1 MQRARVTT
9 VLTVALVVGVVAAA
23 PARAQETGGGPIV
36 VTGGDVRGYIDTTVR
51 IEAKPG
57 GGSNGGT
64 RPVGAGSAGGGG
76 AEGPT
81 CTYQENKVP
90 AAEIRPGG
98 DWYNVS
104 CSDGRLDF
112 VWLPRAAPT
121 KTASAP
127 LVTPVQLAV
136 EVRDTLPLP
145 KPTIE
150 RSPDET
156 IRFKGDPMTWVNLW
170 TWFWTDPAAYQ
181 PMTQTVSAGSVS
193 ATVTAQ
199 PVGLL
204 FDPGDGS
211 APVRCAGP
219 GRAWLERDG
228 DAASP
233 GGCGYRYRSVTDGTI
248 TSTVSILWDVS
259 WTGTGTGTGGV
270 SGVLPQMRT
279 QASAPLRVMQ
289 IQVVN
294 S

>member
-1 MQRARVTT
+1 
-9 VLTVALVVGVVAAA
+9 
-23 PARAQETGGGPIV
+23 
-36 VTGGDVRGYIDTTVR
+36 
-51 IEAKPG
+51 
-57 GGSNGGT
+57 
-64 RPVGAGSAGGGG
+64 
-76 AEGPT
+76 
-81 CTYQENKVP
+81 
-90 AAEIRPGG
+90 
-98 DWYNVS
+98 
-104 CSDGRLDF
+104 
-112 VWLPRAAPT
+112 
-121 KTASAP
+121 
-127 LVTPVQLAV
+127 
-136 EVRDTLPLP
+136 LPLP

-181 PMTQTVSAGSVS
+181 PMAQTVSAGSVS

-233 GGCGYRYRSVTDGTI
+233 GGCGYRYRSVTDGMI

-259 WTGTGTGTGGV
+259 WTGTGGV